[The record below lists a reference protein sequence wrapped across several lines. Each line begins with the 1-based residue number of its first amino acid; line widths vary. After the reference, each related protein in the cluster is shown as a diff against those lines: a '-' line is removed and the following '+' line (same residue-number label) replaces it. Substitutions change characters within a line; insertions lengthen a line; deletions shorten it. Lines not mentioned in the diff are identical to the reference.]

1 MANYCQLWLTCK
13 DTIEADTVGKALLAK
28 KLVACVKQ
36 QPVEADFRWEGKIE
50 HNNEVLLVM
59 DSREDLFDTI
69 EDEIRRLHSYE
80 TFVLQAIPLVKVSKQ
95 AKEWLKMELHDG

>member
-13 DTIEADTVGKALLAK
+13 DTVEADTILKFLLEK
-28 KLVACVKQ
+28 KLVTCVKQ
-36 QPVEADFRWEGKIE
+36 FPVESNFRWHGKLG
-50 HNNEVLLVM
+50 HDNETLLIM

-80 TFVLQAIPLVKVSKQ
+80 TFVLQAIPLVKVSKE